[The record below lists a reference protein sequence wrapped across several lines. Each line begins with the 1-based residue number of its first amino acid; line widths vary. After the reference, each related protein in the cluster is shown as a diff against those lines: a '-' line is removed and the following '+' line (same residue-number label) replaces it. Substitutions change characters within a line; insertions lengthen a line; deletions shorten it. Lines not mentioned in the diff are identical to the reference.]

1 MENKKRLT
9 DVNPIIRNLTAMK
22 SMYDAIALDGMIKAL
37 EEAPAVYAADF
48 LREQWISVKER
59 MPKPE
64 QKVLVI
70 ANRAGIEIV
79 TTGIYEDGRV
89 TLGES
94 IWIWNDIELYYD
106 EHQDDYIIPE
116 GWWEDKEYNSDDEF
130 NHPID
135 NPVTHW
141 MPLPEPPEVGKA

>member
-1 MENKKRLT
+1 MRLIDANRAMEIVRDQRIAHPNAYHLT
-9 DVNPIIRNLTAMK
+9 NYATLILQ
-22 SMYDAIALDGMIKAL
+22 
-37 EEAPAVYAADF
+37 EAPTVDAAEV
-48 LREQWISVKER
+48 LREQWISVEER

-70 ANRAGIEIV
+70 ANRAGHEIV

-89 TLGES
+89 ALGES
-94 IWIWNDIELYYD
+94 IWFWNDIELYYD

-116 GWWEDKEYNSDDEF
+116 GWWEDKEYNSDDEC

-141 MPLPEPPEVGKA
+141 MPLPEMPQK